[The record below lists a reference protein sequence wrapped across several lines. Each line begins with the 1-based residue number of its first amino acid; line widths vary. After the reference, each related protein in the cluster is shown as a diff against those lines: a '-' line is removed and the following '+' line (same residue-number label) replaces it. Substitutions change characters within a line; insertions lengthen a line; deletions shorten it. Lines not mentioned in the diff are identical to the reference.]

1 MIAPGNR
8 MKMART
14 FLLVLSFVGFTFS
27 LGIHL
32 LALSGRVRSSES
44 WYVVPFIGSF
54 VAFVLAV
61 NLSGAKPGRMG
72 MIPQSKITK
81 GCPPWLKKTDWFLF
95 AYTFLAVLWIAL
107 RNPGVFHWRKVELSP
122 TDGFFI
128 FSAFS
133 MMFYV
138 SSFSM
143 IFGRLFGESNQ
154 STPSSDAT
162 QETT

>member
-1 MIAPGNR
+1 

-14 FLLVLSFVGFTFS
+14 FLLVVSFVGFAFS
-27 LGIHL
+27 LVIHL
-32 LALSGRVRSSES
+32 LALSGHAPSSDS
-44 WYVVPFIGSF
+44 WYVIPFIGSF
-54 VAFVLAV
+54 VAFVLAA

-72 MIPQSKITK
+72 MIPQSEVTK
-81 GCPPWLKKTDWFLF
+81 GCPQWLKKTDWFF
-95 AYTFLAVLWIAL
+95 FVYTFLALFWIAL
-107 RNPGVFHWRKVELSP
+107 RNPGVFHWRKVALSQ

-143 IFGRLFGESNQ
+143 LFGKLFGESNQ
-154 STPSSDAT
+154 GAPSSEAMT
-162 QETT
+162 